1 MQLSAKRRAE
11 HRAAARATRR
21 DTDAAD
27 EWAKSHGVTL
37 SSLDGDD
44 VSPNVS
50 GNALSDTAVQPWD
63 AGTDVRFSPNPFRLD
78 DGTERLE
85 ARAAN
90 GDDHSL
96 ALLDE
101 RYRSDRRS
109 DRAERL
115 QIVTGSGTRQTQRR
129 VREARRRLVNFVQI
143 AANIETTRQAV
154 VEVLHSLP
162 GELQSEVARL
172 AQREADYREIEK
184 AISSH
189 ARKRRLG
196 EGVLRVLDAI
206 GRNRSATR
214 DRLSRLSVDEQ
225 KTALVDM
232 VQEWRDEA
240 SRTRAREWRKARAFE
255 HALSVQATDN
265 ATDTVKRFNA
275 LPFEQ
280 KQHVVAEIT
289 RGIDNEVLT

>member
-1 MQLSAKRRAE
+1 MRRAE
-11 HRAAARATRR
+11 HRAAAKATRR

-27 EWAKSHGVTL
+27 EWAKSQGVTL
-37 SSLDGDD
+37 PSLDGDD
-44 VSPNVS
+44 VSPNVC

-63 AGTDVRFSPNPFRLD
+63 AGADVRFSPNPFRLD
-78 DGTERLE
+78 DGMERLE

-96 ALLDE
+96 ALLDQ
-101 RYRSDRRS
+101 RYRQERRR

-115 QIVTGSGTRQTQRR
+115 AAITGNSTRQTQRR
-129 VREARRRLVNFVQI
+129 VREAGRRLVDCVQI
-143 AANIETTRQAV
+143 ATHIVATPETV
-154 VEVLHSLP
+154 FEVLNGLP
-162 GELQSEVARL
+162 DEVQSEVARL

-189 ARKRRLG
+189 ARKRRLS

-214 DRLSRLSVDEQ
+214 DRLSRLSVDDQ
-225 KTALVDM
+225 KAALVDL

-240 SRTRAREWRKARAFE
+240 NRTRAREWRKEWAFE
-255 HALSVQATDN
+255 RALSVQATDN
-265 ATDTVKRFNA
+265 ATETVKRFNA
-275 LPFEQ
+275 LPFDQ
-280 KQHVVAEIT
+280 KYHVAAEIT
-289 RGIDNEVLT
+289 RDLDEEILA